1 MAQQYSDTLLLDF
14 LEKRECIVKLNDD
27 GEWSVE
33 AEAYNPSFV
42 GEGETL
48 RQAIINCI
56 AQNEA
61 C

>member
-14 LEKRECIVKLNDD
+14 LERRECIVKLNAG

-33 AEAYNPSFV
+33 SEAYNPSFV

-48 RQAIINCI
+48 RQAIIECMT
-56 AQNEA
+56 QNEA